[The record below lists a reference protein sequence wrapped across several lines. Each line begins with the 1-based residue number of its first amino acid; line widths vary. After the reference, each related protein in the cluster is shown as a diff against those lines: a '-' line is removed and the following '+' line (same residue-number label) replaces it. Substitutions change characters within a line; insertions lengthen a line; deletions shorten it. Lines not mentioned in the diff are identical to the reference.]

1 MSFKTQNLLLV
12 YNAFGCLIL
21 DREWIFWTKNTHC
34 ISLLRELFPS
44 SRAPLAWV
52 SGSNETLYHQ
62 LGIFMLI
69 PLWPLL
75 VSYIRKQNTKFIG
88 AVQGRWNQRS
98 AKGPVFFQPEKNTGF
113 TWEERIA
120 RCRGELQQ
128 VEETPT
134 RFADTSTTHNSQLPE
149 LEMIRT
155 IGSKHHFFAIKKPEK
170 TATKQG

>member
-88 AVQGRWNQRS
+88 AVQGFSGTMKPKICQGSCLLSTRKKHGFHMGR
-98 AKGPVFFQPEKNTGF
+98 KNSKMQGWITASGGNSHSF
-113 TWEERIA
+113 RRHIY
-120 RCRGELQQ
+120 
-128 VEETPT
+128 
-134 RFADTSTTHNSQLPE
+134 NSQLTASRVGNDPNNWFKA
-149 LEMIRT
+149 
-155 IGSKHHFFAIKKPEK
+155 SFFRH
-170 TATKQG
+170 